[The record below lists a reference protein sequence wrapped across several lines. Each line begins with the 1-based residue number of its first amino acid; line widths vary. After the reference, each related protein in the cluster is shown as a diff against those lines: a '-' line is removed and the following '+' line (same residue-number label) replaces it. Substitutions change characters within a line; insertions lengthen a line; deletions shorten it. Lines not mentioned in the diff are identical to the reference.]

1 MKSIIPNALTARKL
15 TASQTER
22 RLKAE
27 AAAEKKALER
37 ELERAIQEE
46 REKEA
51 LIVAS
56 TNVFMKE
63 NVAPLITA
71 AVKKE
76 HCYCSFAAPR
86 SEDVKDRVQ
95 FSLEKSGY
103 SVKREYKETPHG
115 EECYF
120 KLVW

>member
-15 TASQTER
+15 TASTTER

-27 AAAEKKALER
+27 ATAEKKALEA
-37 ELERAIQEE
+37 ELQRAIQAE

-56 TNVFMKE
+56 TNIFMKE

-71 AVKKE
+71 AIKKE
-76 HCYCSFAAPR
+76 QTYCSFVAPR
-86 SEDVKDRVQ
+86 SEDVRDRVQ
-95 FSLEKSGY
+95 MSLEKSSY
-103 SVKREYKETPHG
+103 SVKREYKETANG
-115 EECYF
+115 EECRF